1 MFLLFSDENIRAVV
15 TTNEG
20 KIYSNGLPLQL
31 FETMSRDEML
41 QVVHTVI
48 ALLRRIL
55 TFPMVTVAAI
65 RGKCLMCT
73 YSMCHDNPMPLGHA
87 FAGGAMLSLA
97 HDYRVMRTG
106 RGWFCLP
113 EIKLKMLFTL
123 DFLELGK

>member
-1 MFLLFSDENIRAVV
+1 
-15 TTNEG
+15 
-20 KIYSNGLPLQL
+20 
-31 FETMSRDEML
+31 ML
-41 QVVHTVI
+41 QVVHSVI

-73 YSMCHDNPMPLGHA
+73 YSMFHDSPMPLGHA

-113 EIKLKMLFTL
+113 EIKLKMLFTM